1 MDKVVKKSNVSA
13 FIVEH
18 QFQIRKVPLKR
29 FIPEKT
35 PELYALDVHSI
46 CLPNKNKNIIN
57 WASVNCD
64 LIHNY

>member
-1 MDKVVKKSNVSA
+1 MNPPQRSIHPTNL
-13 FIVEH
+13 EH

-46 CLPNKNKNIIN
+46 CLPAKGKNKQN
-57 WASVNCD
+57 WASLHSDNSSR
-64 LIHNY
+64 NF